1 MCGSVKSAV
10 WFCVFCRVVRVCA
23 VCGPNYV
30 MQVCHSSG
38 WAKLCHASMSFKC
51 VWVMGIKYMFAF
63 CFVWLWRLVLFRL
76 VVSLPEASMNSTGDR
91 PAWPVV
97 KWGPR
102 WLHDKTEHLI
112 DSLPLHVI
120 MCLSGFLGCFSE
132 LRWGSSCSGTE
143 SPAWS
148 LLAFGHAM
156 GRFGAVPTFD
166 TIFSAELEQEKRE
179 FIERC
184 SPIPTK
190 QMFSDMEA
198 LTRAEAALEL
208 RSNTYQMPNLHRIFV
223 FAAGFS
229 CKSVSGLAT
238 GTPGGSD
245 CLESG
250 EGTTAE
256 TFTATKKIISVG
268 KFPLIILEN
277 VLGLK
282 RQNQH
287 LRVMRDLVE
296 LGYVCEWF
304 ECLSSMFSL
313 PHERWRIWFVAI
325 RKDRLSAA
333 GWSLERW
340 RTHIREHY
348 HRLGHFRAHAMTPMA
363 EFLLSEDDNEVERA
377 NASAIARFSSGE
389 ISGST
394 GPGCAP
400 MAGSVSKALKAQVES
415 ACGVR
420 SLWGPHLER
429 CYPQWLL
436 LSEREKTLL
445 DPINMGFPDVRF
457 LFV

>member
-1 MCGSVKSAV
+1 VCGSVKSAV

-208 RSNTYQMPNLHRIFV
+208 RSNTYQMPNLHRIF
-223 FAAGFS
+223 FLQRDYHASRLA
-229 CKSVSGLAT
+229 VSPRG
-238 GTPGGSD
+238 
-245 CLESG
+245 
-250 EGTTAE
+250 
-256 TFTATKKIISVG
+256 
-268 KFPLIILEN
+268 
-277 VLGLK
+277 
-282 RQNQH
+282 R
-287 LRVMRDLVE
+287 
-296 LGYVCEWF
+296 
-304 ECLSSMFSL
+304 
-313 PHERWRIWFVAI
+313 
-325 RKDRLSAA
+325 
-333 GWSLERW
+333 
-340 RTHIREHY
+340 
-348 HRLGHFRAHAMTPMA
+348 
-363 EFLLSEDDNEVERA
+363 
-377 NASAIARFSSGE
+377 
-389 ISGST
+389 
-394 GPGCAP
+394 
-400 MAGSVSKALKAQVES
+400 QVEVIVWS
-415 ACGVR
+415 QAR
-420 SLWGPHLER
+420 ER
-429 CYPQWLL
+429 QLRLLPQQRKLSVLANSLL
-436 LSEREKTLL
+436 LY
-445 DPINMGFPDVRF
+445 
-457 LFV
+457 